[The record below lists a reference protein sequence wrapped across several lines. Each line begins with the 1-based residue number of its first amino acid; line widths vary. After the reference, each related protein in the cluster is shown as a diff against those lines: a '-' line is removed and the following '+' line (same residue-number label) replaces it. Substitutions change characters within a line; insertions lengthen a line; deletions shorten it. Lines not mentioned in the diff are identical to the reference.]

1 MPPDDDSSPHFEV
14 PHAPSTRMDGMEVP
28 GDESAWYCVRTLTKR
43 EHFASAYLRE
53 IEGVD
58 VFCPRLRYRKATRR
72 GKVWWV
78 EALFPGYLLARFDLP
93 ELGRAVRYAP
103 GVSGLVHFREKVPK
117 VSDAFVEELRRELAR
132 NADPDRPETITVQP
146 VISPGDEVEVAH
158 GPLQGFRG
166 PIIEVLPG
174 AERVRI
180 LLEFLGGDKP
190 IDVDLF
196 SIILPGR
203 PRPQSHE
210 PTE

>member
-1 MPPDDDSSPHFEV
+1 MMRADDDSFPHFE
-14 PHAPSTRMDGMEVP
+14 APRDLSTGMDGMRGP
-28 GDESAWYCVRTLTKR
+28 DDPIAWYCVRTLTKR
-43 EHFASAYLRE
+43 EHYAAAYLRE
-53 IEGVD
+53 IEGVE

-78 EALFPGYLLARFDLP
+78 EALFPGYLLARFDLS

-117 VSDAFVEELRRELAR
+117 VSDAFVDELRRELVL

-146 VISPGDEVEVAH
+146 VIAPGDEVEVAH

-166 PIIEVLPG
+166 PIIEILPG

-203 PRPQSHE
+203 PKP
-210 PTE
+210 